1 MQHIASGG
9 KRDMGKEH
17 ESGERTAME
26 AEKVWKCARKRTL
39 GWCVRGYRCVRSV
52 IVAVGVIGIVGELV
66 SWDADDKL

>member
-1 MQHIASGG
+1 MASGS
-9 KRDMGKEH
+9 KRDRGKES

-39 GWCVRGYRCVRSV
+39 GWCVREHKCVRSV

-66 SWDADDKL
+66 SWDADDEL